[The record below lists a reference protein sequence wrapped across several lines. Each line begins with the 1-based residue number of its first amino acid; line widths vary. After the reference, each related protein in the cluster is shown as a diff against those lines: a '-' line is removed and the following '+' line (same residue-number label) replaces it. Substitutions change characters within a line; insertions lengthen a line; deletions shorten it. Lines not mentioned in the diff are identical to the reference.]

1 MGRAKKAVLAYS
13 GGVDTSVCIPYLK
26 NEWGVEEVIT
36 FAADLGQGDELE
48 PIRQKALDSG
58 ASQSIV
64 GDLIEPFIRDF
75 AFPAIRANALY
86 EGRYPLSTALARPLI
101 ARRLVEIA
109 REVGADAVAH
119 GCTGKGNDQVRF
131 DVAIGALAP
140 DLKVLTPAREWG
152 MSREET
158 IAYGERCGIPSPVSK
173 KSPYSID
180 LNLLGRSIEAG
191 PLEDPNVEPPEEI
204 YALTVSVDAAPE
216 QPQVVE
222 IGFENGNPVSIDGER
237 LDPVSLIRRANALAG
252 SHGYGRLDMIE
263 NRVVGI
269 KSREIYET
277 PGLLLLIQAHQELES
292 LTLAADVLR
301 SKRQLEMQWADLV
314 YQGLWF
320 GPLKDA
326 LDGFM
331 DRTQTTVNGVVRL
344 RLHKGTATVTGRGSA
359 DSSLYVPE
367 MASNG
372 SEDQFD
378 HRAAEGFILRL
389 GSADSTLVSIPAPF
403 KLSAAASAG
412 VWEASGPEDAR
423 RCPVLSFQTGLVAVA
438 QYLLVQ
444 AVHSAVDNALSRVP
458 SAVETSF
465 QTGLEAHRAILRKFL
480 PAVRVPRSVADKHSI
495 DQPVQ
500 PVGSIGALELGAA

>member
-1 MGRAKKAVLAYS
+1 MGRAKKVVLAYS
-13 GGVDTSVCIPYLK
+13 GGVDTSVCIPYLRQ
-26 NEWGVEEVIT
+26 EWGVDEVIT

-48 PIRQKALDSG
+48 PIRLKALEAG
-58 ASQSIV
+58 ASQSLV
-64 GDLIEPFIRDF
+64 GDLIQPFIEEF

-101 ARRLVEIA
+101 ARRLVEVA

-131 DVAIGALAP
+131 DVAIAALAP

-158 IAYGERCGIPSPVSK
+158 IAYGERCGIPAPVSK

-180 LNLLGRSIEAG
+180 LNLLGRSVEAG
-191 PLEDPNVEPPEEI
+191 PLEDPMVAPPEEVF
-204 YALTVSVDAAPE
+204 AMSVSVDAAPSQAQE
-216 QPQVVE
+216 IE
-222 IGFENGNPVSIDGER
+222 IGFEAGNPVSIDGVR
-237 LDPVSLIRRANALAG
+237 LAPVALIREANRLAG
-252 SHGYGRLDMIE
+252 MHGIGRLDMIE

-301 SKRQLEMQWADLV
+301 TKRQLEMQWADLV

-320 GPLKDA
+320 GPLKEA

-331 DRTQTTVNGVVRL
+331 DRTQIHVNGTVRL
-344 RLHKGTATVTGRGSA
+344 RLHKGNAIVTGRRSS

-367 MASNG
+367 MASYG
-372 SEDQFD
+372 SDDQFD
-378 HRAAEGFILRL
+378 HRAAEGFIYVWGLPIRL
-389 GSADSTLVSIPAPF
+389 W
-403 KLSAAASAG
+403 SAA
-412 VWEASGPEDAR
+412 R
-423 RCPVLSFQTGLVAVA
+423 R
-438 QYLLVQ
+438 
-444 AVHSAVDNALSRVP
+444 R
-458 SAVETSF
+458 
-465 QTGLEAHRAILRKFL
+465 
-480 PAVRVPRSVADKHSI
+480 
-495 DQPVQ
+495 
-500 PVGSIGALELGAA
+500 

>member
-1 MGRAKKAVLAYS
+1 MGRAKKVVLAYS

-26 NEWGVEEVIT
+26 QEWGVDEVIT

-48 PIRQKALDSG
+48 PIRLKALDAG
-58 ASQSIV
+58 ASQSLV
-64 GDLIEPFIRDF
+64 GDLIQPFIEEF

-101 ARRLVEIA
+101 ARRLVEVA

-131 DVAIGALAP
+131 DVAIAALAP

-152 MSREET
+152 MSREQT
-158 IAYGERCGIPSPVSK
+158 IAYGERCGIPAPVSK

-180 LNLLGRSIEAG
+180 LNLLGRSVEAG
-191 PLEDPNVEPPEEI
+191 PLEDPMVAPPEEVF
-204 YALTVSVDAAPE
+204 AMSVSVDAAPS
-216 QPQVVE
+216 QPQEIE
-222 IGFENGNPVSIDGER
+222 IGFEAGNPVSIDGVR
-237 LDPVSLIRRANALAG
+237 LPPVELIREANRLAG
-252 SHGYGRLDMIE
+252 MHGIGRLDMIE

-277 PGLLLLIQAHQELES
+277 PGLLLLIQGHQELES

-301 SKRQLEMQWADLV
+301 TKRQLEMQWADLV

-320 GPLKDA
+320 GPLKEA

-331 DRTQTTVNGVVRL
+331 DRTQIHVNGTVRL
-344 RLHKGTATVTGRGSA
+344 RLHKGNAIVTGRRSS

-367 MASNG
+367 MASYG

-378 HRAAEGFILRL
+378 HRAAEGFIYIWGLPIRL
-389 GSADSTLVSIPAPF
+389 W
-403 KLSAAASAG
+403 SAA
-412 VWEASGPEDAR
+412 R
-423 RCPVLSFQTGLVAVA
+423 R
-438 QYLLVQ
+438 
-444 AVHSAVDNALSRVP
+444 R
-458 SAVETSF
+458 
-465 QTGLEAHRAILRKFL
+465 
-480 PAVRVPRSVADKHSI
+480 
-495 DQPVQ
+495 
-500 PVGSIGALELGAA
+500 

>member
-1 MGRAKKAVLAYS
+1 MGRAKKVVLAYS

-26 NEWGVEEVIT
+26 QEWGVDEVIT

-48 PIRQKALDSG
+48 PIRLKALDAG
-58 ASQSIV
+58 ASQSLV
-64 GDLIEPFIRDF
+64 GDLIQPFIEEF

-101 ARRLVEIA
+101 ARRLVEVA

-131 DVAIGALAP
+131 DVAIAALAP

-152 MSREET
+152 MSREQT
-158 IAYGERCGIPSPVSK
+158 IAYGERCGIPAPVSK

-180 LNLLGRSIEAG
+180 LNLLGRSVEAG
-191 PLEDPNVEPPEEI
+191 LLEDPMVAPPEEVF
-204 YALTVSVDAAPE
+204 AMSVSVDAAPS
-216 QPQVVE
+216 QPQEIE
-222 IGFENGNPVSIDGER
+222 IGFEAGNPVSIDGVR
-237 LDPVSLIRRANALAG
+237 LAPVELIREANRLAG
-252 SHGYGRLDMIE
+252 MHGIGRLDMIE

-301 SKRQLEMQWADLV
+301 TKRQLEMQWADLV

-320 GPLKDA
+320 GPLKEA

-331 DRTQTTVNGVVRL
+331 DRTQTYVNGTVRL
-344 RLHKGTATVTGRGSA
+344 RLHKGNAIITGRGSS

-367 MASNG
+367 LASYG
-372 SEDQFD
+372 SDDQFD
-378 HRAAEGFILRL
+378 HRAAEGFIYVWGLPIRL
-389 GSADSTLVSIPAPF
+389 
-403 KLSAAASAG
+403 
-412 VWEASGPEDAR
+412 W
-423 RCPVLSFQTGLVAVA
+423 
-438 QYLLVQ
+438 
-444 AVHSAVDNALSRVP
+444 SAVR
-458 SAVETSF
+458 
-465 QTGLEAHRAILRKFL
+465 RR
-480 PAVRVPRSVADKHSI
+480 
-495 DQPVQ
+495 
-500 PVGSIGALELGAA
+500 

>member
-1 MGRAKKAVLAYS
+1 MGRAKKVVLAYS

-26 NEWGVEEVIT
+26 QEWGVDEVIT

-48 PIRQKALDSG
+48 PIRLKALNAG
-58 ASQSIV
+58 ASQSLV
-64 GDLIEPFIRDF
+64 GDLIQPFIEEF

-101 ARRLVEIA
+101 ARRLVEVA

-131 DVAIGALAP
+131 DVAIAALAP

-158 IAYGERCGIPSPVSK
+158 IAYGERCGVPAPVSK

-180 LNLLGRSIEAG
+180 LNLLGRSVEAG
-191 PLEDPNVEPPEEI
+191 PLEDPMVAPPEEVF
-204 YALTVSVDAAPE
+204 AMTVSVDAAPSQAQE
-216 QPQVVE
+216 VQ
-222 IGFENGNPVSIDGER
+222 IGFEAGNPVSIDGVR
-237 LDPVSLIRRANALAG
+237 LAPVELIREANRLAG
-252 SHGYGRLDMIE
+252 MHGIGRLDMIE

-301 SKRQLEMQWADLV
+301 TKRQLEMQWADLV

-320 GPLKDA
+320 GPLKEA

-331 DRTQTTVNGVVRL
+331 DRTQTHVNGVVRL
-344 RLHKGTATVTGRGSA
+344 RLQKGSAIVTGRSSS

-367 MASNG
+367 MASYG
-372 SEDQFD
+372 SDDQFD
-378 HRAAEGFILRL
+378 HKAAEGFIYVWGLPIRL
-389 GSADSTLVSIPAPF
+389 W
-403 KLSAAASAG
+403 SAA
-412 VWEASGPEDAR
+412 R
-423 RCPVLSFQTGLVAVA
+423 R
-438 QYLLVQ
+438 
-444 AVHSAVDNALSRVP
+444 R
-458 SAVETSF
+458 
-465 QTGLEAHRAILRKFL
+465 
-480 PAVRVPRSVADKHSI
+480 
-495 DQPVQ
+495 
-500 PVGSIGALELGAA
+500 

>member
-1 MGRAKKAVLAYS
+1 MGRANKVVLAYS

-26 NEWGVEEVIT
+26 QEWGVQEVIT

-48 PIRQKALDSG
+48 PIRAKALEAG
-58 ASQSIV
+58 ASQSLV
-64 GDLIEPFIRDF
+64 GDLIQPFIEEF

-101 ARRLVEIA
+101 ARRLVEVA
-109 REVGADAVAH
+109 REIGADAVAH

-131 DVAIGALAP
+131 DVAIAALAP

-158 IAYGERCGIPSPVSK
+158 IAYGERCGIPAPVSK

-191 PLEDPNVEPPEEI
+191 PLEDPMVAPPEEVF
-204 YALTVSVDAAPE
+204 AMTVSVDQAPE
-216 QPQVVE
+216 QAEEIE
-222 IGFENGNPVSIDGER
+222 IGFEAGNPVTLNGQ
-237 LDPVSLIRRANALAG
+237 ALAPVEMIREANRLAG
-252 SHGYGRLDMIE
+252 RHGIGRLDMIE

-301 SKRQLEMQWADLV
+301 TKRQLEMQWADLV

-331 DRTQTTVNGVVRL
+331 DRTQDHVNGVVRL
-344 RLHKGTATVTGRGSA
+344 RLQKGSAAVIGRGSTK
-359 DSSLYVPE
+359 SSLYVPE
-367 MASNG
+367 MASYG

-378 HRAAEGFILRL
+378 HRAAEGFIYVWGLPTRL
-389 GSADSTLVSIPAPF
+389 W
-403 KLSAAASAG
+403 AASQ
-412 VWEASGPEDAR
+412 R
-423 RCPVLSFQTGLVAVA
+423 RS
-438 QYLLVQ
+438 
-444 AVHSAVDNALSRVP
+444 S
-458 SAVETSF
+458 
-465 QTGLEAHRAILRKFL
+465 
-480 PAVRVPRSVADKHSI
+480 
-495 DQPVQ
+495 
-500 PVGSIGALELGAA
+500 